1 MNAFFFCFFLN
12 ILSGFGRLDYG
23 ARTLNPL
30 TGTPFDIY
38 TVTLRVVMMYGLLN
52 VRTDLDAAEFGA
64 ETVASRRTL

>member
-1 MNAFFFCFFLN
+1 MNALFYFIFLHF
-12 ILSGFGRLDYG
+12 LGFWKTVDNG

-38 TVTLRVVMMYGLLN
+38 TVTLSVVMMYGLLN